1 MERKTT
7 TAVRTALVCFWII
20 LFLFQNRLEQWYEP
34 FQYIDEVFALLVIPL
49 LVIRLFQKK
58 LHIVWD
64 RKKILFLVFLAVFW
78 VSGWCGF
85 FAWHYQPLLN
95 TAEDAYVNIKFFM
108 AAGAAWLMFADADI
122 DYTQMRQKLW
132 WPVVCI
138 TALLFVLCILDQ
150 CLGIFE
156 AGSRGGL
163 RTIKLFY
170 SAYTILA
177 GNCLFLCAIYLWM
190 YEKKRSIRILLPL
203 AMTMYVMLC
212 TRRVKAL
219 GAAVCVVLIL
229 ILILHRQKKLSRK
242 VKILAGAV
250 AAVAIAA
257 GLYQIID
264 YYILMGVESARAVL
278 TIAAPFL
285 AADHFPFGTGWGTY
299 GSAFSADPYSPVYG
313 MYWMAGVWG
322 LSPDYPEFVSDTFW
336 PMIMGQCGFIGFAA
350 FIGAL
355 VLFVKRVFAMKSDRN
370 VFASALLIILYLFIS
385 STSESAFANPV
396 SVPLA
401 FWLGLLFTEYRA
413 DMRGQAEA
421 V

>member
-7 TAVRTALVCFWII
+7 TGVRTVLVCFWII
-20 LFLFQNRLEQWYEP
+20 FFIFQNRLEQWYEP
-34 FQYIDEVFALLVIPL
+34 FRYIDEVFALLVIPL

-58 LHIVWD
+58 LHIVWN
-64 RKKILFLVFLAVFW
+64 RKKILFLIFMTVFW

-85 FAWHYQPLLN
+85 FVWHYQPLLN

-108 AAGAAWLMFADADI
+108 AIAAAWLMFYDADI
-122 DYTQMRQKLW
+122 DYTEMKQKLW
-132 WPVVCI
+132 LPVVCI
-138 TALLFVLCILDQ
+138 TVVLFALCIVDQ
-150 CLGIFE
+150 CFGVFD
-156 AGSRGGL
+156 SDMRGGL
-163 RTIKLFY
+163 RAIKLFY
-170 SAYTILA
+170 SAYTVLA
-177 GNCLFLCAIYLWM
+177 GNCLLLCAVYLWM
-190 YEKKRSIRILLPL
+190 YDRKKSMWILFPL
-203 AMTMYVMLC
+203 AMTIYVMLC

-229 ILILHRQKKLSRK
+229 ILHRQKTMSRK

-355 VLFVKRVFAMKSDRN
+355 VLFVKRVFAMKTNRT

-401 FWLGLLFTEYRA
+401 FWLGFLFTEYGT
-413 DMRGQAEA
+413 DMRGQAKE
-421 V
+421 VL